1 MDQVHVIRHK
11 VLVEG
16 LSARRVAREMGVSRN
31 TVQRYLSQAA
41 PTRVERLPRDR
52 SVWEKAKAR
61 LEALLT
67 ESPQWTGGKQRLT
80 AARLHRML
88 LAEGFTIGVTTVTRR
103 PASRS
108 SATDHSPTY
117 AMPTPASAASRM
129 SVGALRVPPGRR
141 PGQRA
146 GQGRFRRRCPEG
158 LRNSPRPVRGRRRIR
173 DARGSHSP
181 LRAERQTDRPTRHQ
195 AGRVQGSGREDLR
208 GLRTHVPVHR
218 GALAADGQPRTS
230 SRISP
235 GAMSVETPSF
245 VHAEFVNPAP
255 HAPHFAR
262 SPTLTARR
270 ASPRE
275 TARDEEPWRLS
286 LRAPPGRHRRSDC
299 DR

>member
-1 MDQVHVIRHK
+1 MNWRQATADGGSTAQDALGRGVHDRRDHGHETAGIEVFGDGPFADVRHADTCK
-11 VLVEG
+11 RSFAHERGSVEG
-16 LSARRVAREMGVSRN
+16 TAREKTGA
-31 TVQRYLSQAA
+31 TG
-41 PTRVERLPRDR
+41 
-52 SVWEKAKAR
+52 
-61 LEALLT
+61 
-67 ESPQWTGGKQRLT
+67 WT
-80 AARLHRML
+80 
-88 LAEGFTIGVTTVTRR
+88 
-103 PASRS
+103 
-108 SATDHSPTY
+108 
-117 AMPTPASAASRM
+117 
-129 SVGALRVPPGRR
+129 
-141 PGQRA
+141 
-146 GQGRFRRRCPEG
+146 GRFRRRCPEG